1 MGRIDHQVM
10 QMKCPSCQ
18 SEQVARNGKS
28 RLKDGSQIQ
37 KYLCG
42 GCGKQF
48 NERTGTVMARLRTL
62 VEIVTIAMNVRTEGM
77 GIRAAGRVLGKSH
90 STIIEWERRLASKLD
105 KWSPVAPTGTE
116 ITIEGDEVY
125 TRVSENLS
133 PLWVPRMDNTL
144 YWTRKSILGSSNCR
158 AKAKWIIPERNSS
171 SLGMGKT
178 SHIYSVVY
186 GWRTSLQQRVMEIS

>member
-133 PLWVPRMDNTL
+133 PL
-144 YWTRKSILGSSNCR
+144 
-158 AKAKWIIPERNSS
+158 
-171 SLGMGKT
+171 
-178 SHIYSVVY
+178 
-186 GWRTSLQQRVMEIS
+186 